1 MQKVVLSS
9 DERKGQCWI
18 HSVIYLHVECWDS
31 NADQIHTTTT
41 TQLSQYTL
49 AIERSG
55 KSDEWMDLV
64 EVFSQAEWISGR
76 LELFWAF
83 LPLGWAARS
92 RSWEGRDPS
101 QKPQKAVAATN
112 SIKDT
117 NTFTDTD
124 TNTENI
130 DTNTDL
136 ERAKTRIR
144 HKTQLPQPI
153 L

>member
-1 MQKVVLSS
+1 MIKTYNLWRNMCEFTIFTCQSACTYPSIPSTYPCPWRPCSHVTRWNKI
-9 DERKGQCWI
+9 RTQQCWQHI
-18 HSVIYLHVECWDS
+18 WAVYPHIECWPS

-49 AIERSG
+49 SIERSG

-83 LPLGWAARS
+83 LPLGWGGEADL
-92 RSWEGRDPS
+92 GR
-101 QKPQKAVAATN
+101 A
-112 SIKDT
+112 
-117 NTFTDTD
+117 
-124 TNTENI
+124 E
-130 DTNTDL
+130 
-136 ERAKTRIR
+136 TRLKS
-144 HKTQLPQPI
+144 HKRQLPQPI